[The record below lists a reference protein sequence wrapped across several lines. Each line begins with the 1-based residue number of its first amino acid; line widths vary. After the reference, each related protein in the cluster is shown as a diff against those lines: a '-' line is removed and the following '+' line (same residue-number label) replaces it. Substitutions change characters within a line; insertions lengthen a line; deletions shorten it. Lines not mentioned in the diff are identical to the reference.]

1 MKNEEPQKTPRSLQ
15 KTGWEDVKEMLGN
28 FLLIL
33 FGTWLLGRLVAFGLD
48 GWVATGIPTTPWLAL
63 QVIMSLSMIALGLDR
78 WRSHFRSK

>member
-1 MKNEEPQKTPRSLQ
+1 MKNQEPQKTPRPFQ

-48 GWVATGIPTTPWLAL
+48 GWVSTGTPTTPWLAL